1 MYAAGVWRVD
11 GRARAH
17 ALPSIRSKDTLYYA
31 PYSPTLYTYWTY
43 FMNTP
48 HSENEINC
56 PYCGNN
62 PVSHRASFITQSILV
77 GGLPFARLFS
87 FLLRPFFLQI
97 IHRCITAWN
106 TESLEIIRLARF
118 STDIEKVC
126 GGRSRVIWEEA
137 RARGIV
143 MEQMSIG
150 NKYTEQFRAKM
161 HGKMY
166 YFTSLPIPPY
176 LDQRAYLWIDSK
188 VALKKFFL
196 KHNVPVPKGGSA
208 CTWGSALAIWNRLEK
223 PVIVKPANGSRGRHS
238 LTHIN
243 TEADLFHAYTVGK
256 QLCFCVV
263 VEEHLRGSVY
273 RATYVGG
280 EIVGI
285 LRGDP
290 PRVTGDGVSTVR
302 VLITQKNANRP
313 KEVHEVEEK
322 QTVAECLKRQGY
334 TYESVLPK
342 DKRID
347 LLEKIGLSY
356 GGDAVEDFP
365 RAHPKLLAE
374 LKRAGDLLHV
384 PLVGFDFISEDITKD
399 PSTVRWGIIEANSMP
414 FIDLHHDPRQG
425 VPINVASKVWDLWK
439 TDLRTHP

>member
-1 MYAAGVWRVD
+1 MQ
-11 GRARAH
+11 
-17 ALPSIRSKDTLYYA
+17 A
-31 PYSPTLYTYWTY
+31 PHFEKETGC
-43 FMNTP
+43 
-48 HSENEINC
+48 I
-56 PYCGNN
+56 YCGNN

-77 GGLPFARLFS
+77 AGLPFAVLFS
-87 FLLRPFFLQI
+87 FLLRPFFQKI
-97 IHRCITAWN
+97 IHRAITAWN
-106 TESLEIIRLARF
+106 TESLEIIGLARF
-118 STDIEKVC
+118 SKDIEKVC

-143 MEQMSIG
+143 MEQMVLG

-166 YFTSLPIPPY
+166 YFMSLPIPPY

-188 VALKKFFL
+188 VALKKFFM
-196 KHNVPVPKGGSA
+196 KHNIAVPKGGAA
-208 CTWGSALAIWNRLEK
+208 CTWASAQAIWTRIEK

-238 LTHIN
+238 LTHLT
-243 TEADLFHAYTVGK
+243 TEADLRHGYTIAR
-256 QLCFCVV
+256 QLCCSVV
-263 VEEHLRGSVY
+263 IEEHLRGSVY

-280 EIVGI
+280 EIAGV

-290 PRVTGDGVSTVR
+290 PRITGDGVTTVR
-302 VLITQKNANRP
+302 ALITQKNATRP

-322 QTVAECLKRQGY
+322 QTVEECLLRQGY
-334 TYESVLPK
+334 TYDTILEK

-365 RAHPKLLAE
+365 LAHPKLLAE
-374 LKRAGDLLHV
+374 LKRAGDLLNI

-399 PSTVRWGIIEANSMP
+399 PDTVRWGIIEANSMP
-414 FIDLHHDPRQG
+414 FIDLHHDPRAG
-425 VPINVASKVWDLWK
+425 TPINVAAKVWDLWDK
-439 TDLRTHP
+439 K

>member
-1 MYAAGVWRVD
+1 MN
-11 GRARAH
+11 
-17 ALPSIRSKDTLYYA
+17 A
-31 PYSPTLYTYWTY
+31 PTQD
-43 FMNTP
+43 
-48 HSENEINC
+48 NEIDC

-77 GGLPFARLFS
+77 AGLPFAQLFS

-97 IHRCITAWN
+97 IHRFITAWN

-126 GGRSRVIWEEA
+126 GGRSKVIWEEA
-137 RARGIV
+137 RARGIF
-143 MEQMSIG
+143 MEQMVLG

-161 HGKMY
+161 HGKQY

-196 KHNVPVPKGGSA
+196 KHNVPTPKGGSA
-208 CTWGSALAIWNRLEK
+208 CTLKTALAIWNRIEK
-223 PVIVKPANGSRGRHS
+223 PVITKPANGSRGRHS
-238 LTHIN
+238 LTHLH
-243 TEADLFHAYTVGK
+243 TETDLKHAFFVSQ
-256 QLCFCVV
+256 QLCCSVV

-280 EIVGI
+280 EIAGV

-302 VLITQKNANRP
+302 ELIVEKNANRP
-313 KEVHEVEEK
+313 KEVRAVEEK
-322 QTVAECLKRQGY
+322 QTVEECLFRQGY
-334 TYESVLPK
+334 AYESVLEK

-365 RAHPKLLAE
+365 LAHPKLLAE
-374 LKRAGDLLHV
+374 LKRAGDLLNV

-399 PSTVRWGIIEANSMP
+399 PSHVRWGIIEANSMP
-414 FIDLHHDPRQG
+414 FIDLHHDPRAG
-425 VPINVASKVWDLWK
+425 TPINVAAKVWDLWK
-439 TDLRTHP
+439 QK